1 MLRPTNAN
9 ADNRPVPRLLEDHGQ
24 DGGID
29 GPAQFF
35 SDPFDMG
42 DTPFSYTSHFEFP
55 SGTTPPGSSP
65 GYPNINDEIPFVTSA
80 SSASF
85 VAPQNAFGLYEDPDI
100 TIQDG
105 TDYDFADV
113 HNDPSAYYDSALPG
127 DDKIRALAAPPSITA
142 SKSNT
147 RSSHSRS
154 TDSFVSP
161 SNPRSANTSS
171 SFSVPAQSP
180 KKRRGRKPKIVADE
194 EEEDDKRNRFL
205 EKNRV
210 AASKCRQRKKEYVSD
225 LAETKSGLENQ
236 NSRLQLEYHGLL
248 GEVAQMK
255 SQLMSH
261 ASCQDS
267 IIDKWIQNEARRFVD
282 GQGNQ
287 VSQNASVDGNAHT
300 RRLSTTPGVPLM
312 GMQRHKRY
320 ASMSSQRD
328 SLAYSDGKLGLS
340 CA

>member
-1 MLRPTNAN
+1 MLRPTNTN
-9 ADNRPVPRLLEDHGQ
+9 AGNRPVPRQLEDLGQ
-24 DGGID
+24 EGGID

-42 DTPFSYTSHFEFP
+42 DTSFSYTSHFEVP
-55 SGTTPPGSSP
+55 SGPIPPGSSP
-65 GYPNINDEIPFVTSA
+65 GYPNTNNEIPFVTSA

-85 VAPQNAFGLYEDPDI
+85 VATQNAFGLCEDPDI

-105 TDYDFADV
+105 SDYDFAGV
-113 HNDPSAYYDSALPG
+113 NNDPSAYYDSALPG
-127 DDKIRALAAPPSITA
+127 DDKIRALAAPLSITA

-154 TDSFVSP
+154 TDSFPSP
-161 SNPRSANTSS
+161 SNPRFANTFS
-171 SFSVPAQSP
+171 SFSMPAQPP
-180 KKRRGRKPKIVADE
+180 KKRRGRKPKVVTDKEAE
-194 EEEDDKRNRFL
+194 HDKRNRLL

-225 LAETKSGLENQ
+225 LEETKSGLENQ
-236 NSRLQLEYHGLL
+236 NFRLQLEYHGLL
-248 GEVAQMK
+248 GEVTQMK

-261 ASCQDS
+261 ASCQDP
-267 IIDKWIQNEARRFVD
+267 IIDKWIQNEARRIVD

-300 RRLSTTPGVPLM
+300 RRLSTTPGVPLI
-312 GMQRHKRY
+312 GMQRHRRY

-328 SLAYSDGKLGLS
+328 SLACSDGKLGLS